1 MKKTGVLGKGLSSLI
16 PENDF
21 QDSNN
26 GQVINIDINLIKPN
40 KYQPRKHFD
49 NEKLMELANSI
60 KEHGIIQPI
69 VVRKEEKIYVIIAGE
84 RRWRAAKLLNLKEVP
99 VIIKDLSDVEV
110 VQISLIENI
119 IREDL
124 NPIEE
129 AIAYKKLLNDF
140 NLTQEEISKQVSKS
154 RSTIANSL
162 RLLNL
167 DERIQGYLIEGVS
180 LEGHGRTILSLE
192 NKDDQYIVAQKV
204 IDENLNVRQTELL
217 VRNYYKSNDK
227 KESKKVEDNI
237 YYKDI
242 KSKLENHFNTK
253 VSISNNS
260 KNKGKIEIEY
270 YSARR
275 FAKNNRDFKYIMFHV
290 KHF

>member
-40 KYQPRKHFD
+40 KDQPRKHFD

-129 AIAYKKLLNDF
+129 ATAYKKLLNDF

-154 RSTIANSL
+154 RSAIANSL

-167 DERIQGYLIEGVS
+167 DERIQGYLIEGVLS
-180 LEGHGRTILSLE
+180 EGHGRTILSLE

-227 KESKKVEDNI
+227 KETKKVEDNI

-253 VSISNNS
+253 VSINNNS

-270 YSARR
+270 YSQEDLQRIIDIL
-275 FAKNNRDFKYIMFHV
+275 NI
-290 KHF
+290 

>member
-16 PENDF
+16 PENEF
-21 QDSNN
+21 QDSDND
-26 GQVINIDINLIKPN
+26 QVINVDINLIKPN
-40 KYQPRKHFD
+40 KDQPRKHFD
-49 NEKLMELANSI
+49 NEKLIELANSI

-69 VVRKEEKIYVIIAGE
+69 VVRKEDRVYVIIAGE

-99 VIIKDLSDVEV
+99 VITKELSDVEV

-129 AIAYKKLLNDF
+129 ATAYKRLLDDF
-140 NLTQEEISKQVSKS
+140 NLTQENISKQVSKS
-154 RSTIANSL
+154 RSAIANSL

-167 DERIQGYLIEGVS
+167 DERIQGYLIEGVLS
-180 LEGHGRTILSLE
+180 EGHGRSILSLE
-192 NKDDQYIVAQKV
+192 NKDDQYVVAQKV

-217 VRNYYKSNDK
+217 VRNYYKDNNK
-227 KESKKVEDNI
+227 KEIIKKEDNI
-237 YYKDI
+237 FYKDI

-270 YSARR
+270 YSQEDLQRIIEIL
-275 FAKNNRDFKYIMFHV
+275 NI
-290 KHF
+290 

>member
-26 GQVINIDINLIKPN
+26 GQVINLDINLIKPN
-40 KYQPRKHFD
+40 KDQPRKHFD

-84 RRWRAAKLLNLKEVP
+84 RRWRAAKLLNLKEIP

-129 AIAYKKLLNDF
+129 AMAYKKLLNDF

-167 DERIQGYLIEGVS
+167 DERIQGYLIEGVLS
-180 LEGHGRTILSLE
+180 EGHGRSILSLE
-192 NKDDQYIVAQKV
+192 NKDDQYVVAQKV

-227 KESKKVEDNI
+227 KETKKVEDNI

-253 VSISNNS
+253 VSIGNNS

-270 YSARR
+270 YSQEDLQRIIDIL
-275 FAKNNRDFKYIMFHV
+275 NI
-290 KHF
+290 

>member
-26 GQVINIDINLIKPN
+26 EQVISIDINLIKPN
-40 KYQPRKHFD
+40 KDQPRKHFD
-49 NEKLMELANSI
+49 NEKLIELANSI

-69 VVRKEEKIYVIIAGE
+69 VVRKENQFYVIIAGE

-99 VIIKDLSDVEV
+99 IIIKELSDVEV

-129 AIAYKKLLNDF
+129 ATAYNKLLNDF

-154 RSTIANSL
+154 RSAIANSL

-167 DERIQGYLIEGVS
+167 DERIQGYLIEGVLS
-180 LEGHGRTILSLE
+180 EGHGRAILALE
-192 NKDDQYIVAQKV
+192 NKEDQYVVAQKV

-217 VRNYYKSNDK
+217 VRNYYKDDNNKYKKINNKSEND
-227 KESKKVEDNI
+227 I

-242 KSKLENHFNTK
+242 RTKLENHFNTK
-253 VSISNNS
+253 VCISNNS

-270 YSARR
+270 YSPEDLQRIIEIL
-275 FAKNNRDFKYIMFHV
+275 NI
-290 KHF
+290 

>member
-26 GQVINIDINLIKPN
+26 EQVISIDINLIKPN
-40 KYQPRKHFD
+40 KDQPRKHFD
-49 NEKLMELANSI
+49 NEKLIELANSI

-69 VVRKEEKIYVIIAGE
+69 VVRKENQFYVIIAGE

-99 VIIKDLSDVEV
+99 IIIKELSDVEV

-129 AIAYKKLLNDF
+129 ATAYNKLLNDF

-154 RSTIANSL
+154 RSAIANSL

-167 DERIQGYLIEGVS
+167 DERIQGYLIEGVLS
-180 LEGHGRTILSLE
+180 EGHGRAILALE
-192 NKDDQYIVAQKV
+192 NKEDQYVVAQKV

-217 VRNYYKSNDK
+217 VRNYYKDDNNKYKKIKNKSEND
-227 KESKKVEDNI
+227 I

-242 KSKLENHFNTK
+242 RTKLENHFNTK
-253 VSISNNS
+253 VCISNNS

-270 YSARR
+270 YSPEDLQRIIEIL
-275 FAKNNRDFKYIMFHV
+275 NI
-290 KHF
+290 

>member
-26 GQVINIDINLIKPN
+26 EQVISIDVNLIKPN
-40 KYQPRKHFD
+40 KDQPRKHFD
-49 NEKLMELANSI
+49 NEKLIELANSI

-69 VVRKEEKIYVIIAGE
+69 VVRKENQFYVIIAGE

-99 VIIKDLSDVEV
+99 IIIKELSDVEV

-129 AIAYKKLLNDF
+129 ATAYNKLLNDF

-154 RSTIANSL
+154 RSAIANSL

-167 DERIQGYLIEGVS
+167 DERIQGYLIEGVLS
-180 LEGHGRTILSLE
+180 EGHGRAILALE
-192 NKDDQYIVAQKV
+192 NKEDQYVVAQKV

-217 VRNYYKSNDK
+217 VRNYYKDDNNKYKKINNKSEND
-227 KESKKVEDNI
+227 I

-242 KSKLENHFNTK
+242 RTKLENHFNTK
-253 VSISNNS
+253 VCISNNS

-270 YSARR
+270 YSPEDLQRIIEIL
-275 FAKNNRDFKYIMFHV
+275 DI
-290 KHF
+290 

>member
-1 MKKTGVLGKGLSSLI
+1 MKKAGVLGKGLSSLI

-21 QDSNN
+21 QDGNS

-40 KYQPRKHFD
+40 KDQPRKHFD

-69 VVRKEEKIYVIIAGE
+69 VVREEEKIYVIIAGE

-129 AIAYKKLLNDF
+129 AMAYKKLLNDF

-167 DERIQGYLIEGVS
+167 DERIQGYLIEGVLS
-180 LEGHGRTILSLE
+180 EGHGRTILSLE

-204 IDENLNVRQTELL
+204 IDENLNVRQTEVL
-217 VRNYYKSNDK
+217 VRNYYKGNDK
-227 KESKKVEDNI
+227 KETKKVEDNI

-270 YSARR
+270 YSQEDLQRII
-275 FAKNNRDFKYIMFHV
+275 DILSI
-290 KHF
+290 

>member
-26 GQVINIDINLIKPN
+26 EQVISIDINLIKPN
-40 KYQPRKHFD
+40 KDQPRKHFD
-49 NEKLMELANSI
+49 NEKLIELANSI

-69 VVRKEEKIYVIIAGE
+69 VVRKENQFYVIIAGE

-99 VIIKDLSDVEV
+99 IIVKELSDVEV

-129 AIAYKKLLNDF
+129 ATAYNKLLNDF

-154 RSTIANSL
+154 RSAIANSL

-167 DERIQGYLIEGVS
+167 DERIQGYLIEGVLS
-180 LEGHGRTILSLE
+180 EGHGRAILALE
-192 NKDDQYIVAQKV
+192 NKEDQYVVAQKV

-217 VRNYYKSNDK
+217 VRNYYKDDNNKYKKINNKSEND
-227 KESKKVEDNI
+227 I

-242 KSKLENHFNTK
+242 RTKLENHFNTK
-253 VSISNNS
+253 VCISNNS

-270 YSARR
+270 YSPEDLQRIIEIL
-275 FAKNNRDFKYIMFHV
+275 NI
-290 KHF
+290 

>member
-21 QDSNN
+21 QDSDND
-26 GQVINIDINLIKPN
+26 QVINVDINLIKPN
-40 KYQPRKHFD
+40 KDQPRKHFD
-49 NEKLMELANSI
+49 NEKLIELANSI

-69 VVRKEEKIYVIIAGE
+69 VVRKEDRVYVIIAGE

-99 VIIKDLSDVEV
+99 VITKELSDVEV

-129 AIAYKKLLNDF
+129 ATAYKRLLDDF
-140 NLTQEEISKQVSKS
+140 NLTQENISKQVSKS
-154 RSTIANSL
+154 RSAIANSL

-167 DERIQGYLIEGVS
+167 DERIQGYLIEGVLS
-180 LEGHGRTILSLE
+180 EGHGRSILSLE
-192 NKDDQYIVAQKV
+192 NKDDQYVVAQKV

-217 VRNYYKSNDK
+217 VRNYYKDNNK
-227 KESKKVEDNI
+227 KEIIKKEDNI
-237 YYKDI
+237 FYKDI
-242 KSKLENHFNTK
+242 KLKLENHFNTK

-270 YSARR
+270 YSQEDLQRIIEIL
-275 FAKNNRDFKYIMFHV
+275 NI
-290 KHF
+290 

>member
-26 GQVINIDINLIKPN
+26 EQVISIDINLIKPN
-40 KYQPRKHFD
+40 KDQPRKHFD
-49 NEKLMELANSI
+49 NEKLIELANSI
-60 KEHGIIQPI
+60 KEHGIIQPVI
-69 VVRKEEKIYVIIAGE
+69 VRKENQIYVIIAGE
-84 RRWRAAKLLNLKEVP
+84 RRWRAAKLLNLKELP

-129 AIAYKKLLNDF
+129 ATAYKKLLNDF

-154 RSTIANSL
+154 RSAIANSL

-167 DERIQGYLIEGVS
+167 DERIQGYLIEGVLS
-180 LEGHGRTILSLE
+180 EGHGRTILALE

-217 VRNYYKSNDK
+217 VRNYYISDDDNKYKRVNNKSKND
-227 KESKKVEDNI
+227 I

-270 YSARR
+270 YSPEDLQRIIEIL
-275 FAKNNRDFKYIMFHV
+275 NI
-290 KHF
+290 

>member
-26 GQVINIDINLIKPN
+26 EQVISIDINLIKPN
-40 KYQPRKHFD
+40 KDQPRKHFD
-49 NEKLMELANSI
+49 NEKLIELANSI

-69 VVRKEEKIYVIIAGE
+69 VVRKENQFYVIIAGE

-99 VIIKDLSDVEV
+99 IIIKELSDVEV

-129 AIAYKKLLNDF
+129 ATAYNKLLNDF

-154 RSTIANSL
+154 RSAIANSL

-167 DERIQGYLIEGVS
+167 DERIQGYLIEGVLS
-180 LEGHGRTILSLE
+180 EGHGRAILALE
-192 NKDDQYIVAQKV
+192 NKEDQYVVAQKV

-217 VRNYYKSNDK
+217 VRSYYKDDNNKYKKINNKSEND
-227 KESKKVEDNI
+227 I

-242 KSKLENHFNTK
+242 RTKLENHFNTK
-253 VSISNNS
+253 VCISNNS

-270 YSARR
+270 YSPEDLQRIIEIL
-275 FAKNNRDFKYIMFHV
+275 NI
-290 KHF
+290 

>member
-26 GQVINIDINLIKPN
+26 EQVISIDINLIKPN
-40 KYQPRKHFD
+40 KDQPRKHFD
-49 NEKLMELANSI
+49 NEKLIELANSI
-60 KEHGIIQPI
+60 KEHGIIQPVI
-69 VVRKEEKIYVIIAGE
+69 VRKENQIYVIIAGE
-84 RRWRAAKLLNLKEVP
+84 RRWRAAKLLNLKELP

-129 AIAYKKLLNDF
+129 ATAYKKLLNDF

-154 RSTIANSL
+154 RSAIANSL

-167 DERIQGYLIEGVS
+167 DERIQGYLIEGVLS
-180 LEGHGRTILSLE
+180 EGHGRTILALE

-217 VRNYYKSNDK
+217 VRNYYISDDNNKYKRVNNKSEND
-227 KESKKVEDNI
+227 I

-270 YSARR
+270 YSPEDLQRIIEIL
-275 FAKNNRDFKYIMFHV
+275 NI
-290 KHF
+290 

>member
-26 GQVINIDINLIKPN
+26 EQVISIDINLIKPN
-40 KYQPRKHFD
+40 KDQPRKHFD
-49 NEKLMELANSI
+49 NEKLIELANSI

-69 VVRKEEKIYVIIAGE
+69 VVRKENQFYVIIAGE

-99 VIIKDLSDVEV
+99 IIIKELSDVEV

-129 AIAYKKLLNDF
+129 ATAYNKLLNDF

-154 RSTIANSL
+154 RSAIANSL

-167 DERIQGYLIEGVS
+167 DERIQGYLIEGVLS
-180 LEGHGRTILSLE
+180 EGHGRAILALE
-192 NKDDQYIVAQKV
+192 NKEDQYVVAQKV

-217 VRNYYKSNDK
+217 VRNYYKDDNNKYKKIKNKSEND
-227 KESKKVEDNI
+227 I

-242 KSKLENHFNTK
+242 RTKLENHFNTK
-253 VSISNNS
+253 VCISNNS

-270 YSARR
+270 YSPEDLQRIIEIL
-275 FAKNNRDFKYIMFHV
+275 DI
-290 KHF
+290 

>member
-26 GQVINIDINLIKPN
+26 EQVISIDINLIKPN
-40 KYQPRKHFD
+40 KDQPRKHFD
-49 NEKLMELANSI
+49 NEKLIELANSI

-69 VVRKEEKIYVIIAGE
+69 VVRKENQFYVIIAGE

-99 VIIKDLSDVEV
+99 IIIKELSDVEV

-129 AIAYKKLLNDF
+129 AVAYNKLLNDF

-154 RSTIANSL
+154 RSAIANSL

-167 DERIQGYLIEGVS
+167 DERIQGYLIEGVLS
-180 LEGHGRTILSLE
+180 EGHGRAILALE
-192 NKDDQYIVAQKV
+192 NKEDQYVVAQKV

-217 VRNYYKSNDK
+217 VRNYYKDDNNKYKKINNKSEND
-227 KESKKVEDNI
+227 I

-242 KSKLENHFNTK
+242 RTKLENHFNTK
-253 VSISNNS
+253 VCISNNS

-270 YSARR
+270 YSPEDLQRIIEIL
-275 FAKNNRDFKYIMFHV
+275 DI
-290 KHF
+290 

>member
-1 MKKTGVLGKGLSSLI
+1 MKKAGVLGKGLSSLI

-21 QDSNN
+21 QDSYNE
-26 GQVINIDINLIKPN
+26 QVISIDINLIKPN
-40 KYQPRKHFD
+40 KDQPRKHFD
-49 NEKLMELANSI
+49 NEKLIELANSI

-69 VVRKEEKIYVIIAGE
+69 VVRKENQFYLIIAGE

-99 VIIKDLSDVEV
+99 IIIKELSDVEV

-129 AIAYKKLLNDF
+129 ATAYNKLLNDF
-140 NLTQEEISKQVSKS
+140 NLTQEEISKRVSKS
-154 RSTIANSL
+154 RSAIANSL

-167 DERIQGYLIEGVS
+167 DERIQGYLIEGVLS
-180 LEGHGRTILSLE
+180 EGHGRAILALE
-192 NKDDQYIVAQKV
+192 NKEDQYVVAQKV

-217 VRNYYKSNDK
+217 VRNYYKDENNKYKKINNKSEND
-227 KESKKVEDNI
+227 I

-242 KSKLENHFNTK
+242 RTKLENHFNTK
-253 VSISNNS
+253 VCISNNS

-270 YSARR
+270 YSPEDLQRIIEIL
-275 FAKNNRDFKYIMFHV
+275 NI
-290 KHF
+290 

>member
-26 GQVINIDINLIKPN
+26 EQVISIDINLIKPN
-40 KYQPRKHFD
+40 KDQPRKHFD
-49 NEKLMELANSI
+49 NEKLIELANSI

-69 VVRKEEKIYVIIAGE
+69 VVRKENQFYVIIAGE

-99 VIIKDLSDVEV
+99 IIIKELSDVEV

-129 AIAYKKLLNDF
+129 ATAYNKLLNDF

-154 RSTIANSL
+154 RSAIANSL

-167 DERIQGYLIEGVS
+167 DERIQGYLIEGVLS
-180 LEGHGRTILSLE
+180 EGHGRAILALE
-192 NKDDQYIVAQKV
+192 NKEDQYVVAQKV

-217 VRNYYKSNDK
+217 VRSYYKDDNNKYKKINNKSEND
-227 KESKKVEDNI
+227 I

-242 KSKLENHFNTK
+242 RTKLENHFNTK
-253 VSISNNS
+253 VCISNNS
-260 KNKGKIEIEY
+260 KNNGKIEIEY
-270 YSARR
+270 YSPEDLQRIIEIL
-275 FAKNNRDFKYIMFHV
+275 NI
-290 KHF
+290 

>member
-26 GQVINIDINLIKPN
+26 EQVISTDINLIKPN
-40 KYQPRKHFD
+40 KEQPRKHFD
-49 NEKLMELANSI
+49 NEKLIELANSI

-69 VVRKEEKIYVIIAGE
+69 VVRKENQFYVIIAGE

-99 VIIKDLSDVEV
+99 IIIKELSDVEV

-129 AIAYKKLLNDF
+129 AAAYNKLLNDF

-154 RSTIANSL
+154 RSAIANSL

-167 DERIQGYLIEGVS
+167 DERIQGYLIEGVLS
-180 LEGHGRTILSLE
+180 EGHGRAILALE
-192 NKDDQYIVAQKV
+192 NKEDQYVVAQKV

-217 VRNYYKSNDK
+217 VRNYYKDDNNKYKKINNKSEND
-227 KESKKVEDNI
+227 I

-242 KSKLENHFNTK
+242 RTKLENHFNTK
-253 VSISNNS
+253 VCISNNS

-270 YSARR
+270 YSPEDLQRIIEIL
-275 FAKNNRDFKYIMFHV
+275 DI
-290 KHF
+290 

>member
-26 GQVINIDINLIKPN
+26 EQVISIDINLIKPN
-40 KYQPRKHFD
+40 KDQPRKHFD
-49 NEKLMELANSI
+49 NEKLIELANSI
-60 KEHGIIQPI
+60 KEHGIIQPVI
-69 VVRKEEKIYVIIAGE
+69 VRKENQIYVIIAGE
-84 RRWRAAKLLNLKEVP
+84 RRWRAAKLLNLKELP

-129 AIAYKKLLNDF
+129 ATAYKKLLNDF

-154 RSTIANSL
+154 RSAIANSL

-167 DERIQGYLIEGVS
+167 DERIQGYLIEGVLS
-180 LEGHGRTILSLE
+180 EGHGRTILALE

-217 VRNYYKSNDK
+217 VRNYYIGDDDNKYKRVNNKSEND
-227 KESKKVEDNI
+227 I

-270 YSARR
+270 YSPEDLQRIIEIL
-275 FAKNNRDFKYIMFHV
+275 NV
-290 KHF
+290 

>member
-26 GQVINIDINLIKPN
+26 EQVISIDINLIKPN
-40 KYQPRKHFD
+40 KDQPRKHFD
-49 NEKLMELANSI
+49 NEKLIELANSI

-69 VVRKEEKIYVIIAGE
+69 VVRKENQFYVIIAGE

-99 VIIKDLSDVEV
+99 IIIKELSDVEV

-129 AIAYKKLLNDF
+129 ATAYNKLLNDF

-154 RSTIANSL
+154 RSAIANSL

-167 DERIQGYLIEGVS
+167 DERIQGYLIEGVLS
-180 LEGHGRTILSLE
+180 EGHGRAILSLE
-192 NKDDQYIVAQKV
+192 NKEDQYIVAQKV

-217 VRNYYKSNDK
+217 VRSYYKDDNNKYKKTNNKSEND
-227 KESKKVEDNI
+227 I

-242 KSKLENHFNTK
+242 RTKLENHFNTK
-253 VSISNNS
+253 VCISNNS

-270 YSARR
+270 YSPEDLQRIIEIL
-275 FAKNNRDFKYIMFHV
+275 NI
-290 KHF
+290 

>member
-21 QDSNN
+21 QDSDND
-26 GQVINIDINLIKPN
+26 QVINVDINLIKPN
-40 KYQPRKHFD
+40 KDQPRKHFD
-49 NEKLMELANSI
+49 NEKLIELANSI

-69 VVRKEEKIYVIIAGE
+69 VVRKEDRVYVIIAGE

-99 VIIKDLSDVEV
+99 VITKELSDVEV

-129 AIAYKKLLNDF
+129 ATAYKRLLDDF
-140 NLTQEEISKQVSKS
+140 NLTQENISKQVSKS
-154 RSTIANSL
+154 RSAIANSL

-167 DERIQGYLIEGVS
+167 DERIQGYLIEGVLS
-180 LEGHGRTILSLE
+180 EGHGRSILSLE
-192 NKDDQYIVAQKV
+192 NKDDQYVVAQKV

-217 VRNYYKSNDK
+217 VRNYYKDNNK
-227 KESKKVEDNI
+227 KEIIKKEDNI
-237 YYKDI
+237 FYKDI

-270 YSARR
+270 YSQEDLQRIIEIL
-275 FAKNNRDFKYIMFHV
+275 NI
-290 KHF
+290 

>member
-26 GQVINIDINLIKPN
+26 EQVISIDINLIKPN
-40 KYQPRKHFD
+40 KDQPRKHFD
-49 NEKLMELANSI
+49 NEKLIELANRI

-69 VVRKEEKIYVIIAGE
+69 DRRKENQFYVIIAGE

-99 VIIKDLSDVEV
+99 IIIKELSDVEV

-129 AIAYKKLLNDF
+129 AAAYNKLLNDF

-154 RSTIANSL
+154 RSAIANSL

-167 DERIQGYLIEGVS
+167 DERIQGYLIEGVLS
-180 LEGHGRTILSLE
+180 EGHGRAILALE
-192 NKDDQYIVAQKV
+192 NKEDQYVVAQKV

-217 VRNYYKSNDK
+217 VRNYYKDDNNKYKKINNKSEND
-227 KESKKVEDNI
+227 I

-242 KSKLENHFNTK
+242 RTKLENHFNTK
-253 VSISNNS
+253 VCISNNS

-270 YSARR
+270 YSPEDLQRIIEIL
-275 FAKNNRDFKYIMFHV
+275 DI
-290 KHF
+290 